1 MVQYVKRYSDEIQRE
16 LLKGWEDFIR
26 FGKEDENIRPVI
38 LKSWKR
44 CLAQKTNPFSNE
56 IARVI
61 TPEELALVKKQNEK
75 LIRIA
80 TPYIN
85 LLYQYVAGSGFVIF
99 LSNDQGVVLV
109 LAGDE
114 EQLRINRQ
122 INLMEGAIWTEQE
135 AGTNAVGTAIIENK
149 PLQIVGGEHYCT
161 IHHGIT
167 CSGSPIFGVDG
178 RLEGVI
184 NMSADSRNV
193 HPHTLGMVVA
203 SAKAIENQLKIELAM
218 EEISNANIILN
229 STLESVPQGIVNVTA
244 RGEIRQLN
252 NRAKKLLFIK
262 EENLS
267 GKLLKDE
274 IPCMK
279 DVLKTVQKGLAEN
292 FEVTC
297 ESGNAVENLNVS
309 VHPYFNKR
317 KEYEGSIL
325 TIQKRE
331 RVFDLVNKIT
341 GAQAEFSFN
350 SIIGKSENFV
360 KAKEIASTAAVT
372 NSTVLLLGESGTGKE
387 LFAQA
392 IHNASGKKG
401 PFIAVNCSAI
411 PRSLIESEL
420 FGYEAGSFTGA
431 NRNGRPGKFERAQH
445 GTIFLDEIGDM
456 PLDLQAI
463 LLRVLQE
470 KEIVRVG
477 GYRPIPIDARVIAA
491 TNQNLHNRVKEG
503 AFREDLF
510 FRLNVIT
517 VNIPPLRDRKD
528 DIPLLVGALLPQV
541 SKSSQKNI
549 TSISQGAM
557 RALKAYDWP
566 GNVRELENVLE
577 RSILLAEGS
586 QLSVNDL
593 PKNILD
599 LTPTIEEKNAKV
611 YTLQEVEKMAISH
624 ALEQK
629 NSIVEASSA
638 LGISRST
645 LYRKMKEYGLDQTTE
660 M

>member
-1 MVQYVKRYSDEIQRE
+1 M
-16 LLKGWEDFIR
+16 L
-26 FGKEDENIRPVI
+26 
-38 LKSWKR
+38 
-44 CLAQKTNPFSNE
+44 T
-56 IARVI
+56 
-61 TPEELALVKKQNEK
+61 
-75 LIRIA
+75 
-80 TPYIN
+80 
-85 LLYQYVAGSGFVIF
+85 
-99 LSNDQGVVLV
+99 
-109 LAGDE
+109 GDE
-114 EQLRINRQ
+114 EILRINRK

-135 AGTNAVGTAIIENK
+135 AGTNAVGTAIIEQR
-149 PLQIVGGEHYCT
+149 PMQIVGGEHFCT

-178 RLEGVI
+178 ELEGVI
-184 NMSADSRNV
+184 NMSANSENV

-203 SAKAIENQLKIELAM
+203 SAKAIENQLKIEKAM

-229 STLESVPQGIVNVTA
+229 STLESVPQGILNVSV
-244 RGEIRQLN
+244 RGEINQLN
-252 NRAKKLLFIK
+252 NRARKLLLIK
-262 EENLS
+262 EENVI
-267 GKLLKDE
+267 GMLLKDT
-274 IPCMK
+274 IPCMVNVAK
-279 DVLKTVQKGLAEN
+279 SVQKGLADTM
-292 FEVTC
+292 EVTC
-297 ESGNAVENLNVS
+297 EDGDAMENLNITI
-309 VHPYFNKR
+309 HPYYNNR

-325 TIQKRE
+325 IVQKRE

-341 GAQAEFSFN
+341 GAQAEFSFK
-350 SIIGKSENFV
+350 SIIGKNENFM
-360 KAKEIASTAAVT
+360 KAKEIAATAAT
-372 NSTVLLLGESGTGKE
+372 SNSTVLLLGESGTGKE

-392 IHNASGKKG
+392 IHNASKKKG

-491 TNQNLHNRVKEG
+491 TNQDLVNRVKEG

-517 VNIPPLRDRKD
+517 VNIPPLRERKD

-541 SKSSQKNI
+541 TKNSQKNI
-549 TSISQGAM
+549 TSISTGAM

-577 RSILLAEGS
+577 RSVLLAEGN

-593 PKNILD
+593 PKNVLD
-599 LTPTIEEKNAKV
+599 LTHQIEERTTKV
-611 YTLQEVEKMAISH
+611 ITLQEAEKMAISH

-629 NSIVEASSA
+629 KSIVDASTA

-645 LYRKMKEYGLDQTTE
+645 LYRKMKEYGLDQME